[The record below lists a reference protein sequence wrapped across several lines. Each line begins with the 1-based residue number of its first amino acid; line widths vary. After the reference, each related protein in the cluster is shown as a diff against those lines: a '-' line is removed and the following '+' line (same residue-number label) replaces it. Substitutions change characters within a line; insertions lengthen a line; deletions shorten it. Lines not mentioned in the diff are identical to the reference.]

1 MPLEIL
7 FDQILVV
14 QLILN
19 QFWPIGLNVCEKH
32 PCRLF
37 SPYPKLGEGWGWGGT
52 WDQSSIDSWIGRD
65 CSFSDLGAVKVTGTI
80 WATLFA
86 QTGSLGPRGTV
97 SCLRLCLGSRRRKGY
112 DQQSGRFR
120 ASAMALWSEQ
130 PWRALL
136 HSSRALLGPRAALS
150 RKQAR
155 RRHLPARSLLPM
167 ATRPL
172 NSALVGFSPH
182 RVAR

>member
-1 MPLEIL
+1 MFVKNTPAGCSC
-7 FDQILVV
+7 
-14 QLILN
+14 LIPN
-19 QFWPIGLNVCEKH
+19 WA
-32 PCRLF
+32 
-37 SPYPKLGEGWGWGGT
+37 GGGGGVGT
-52 WDQSSIDSWIGRD
+52 GDQSSIDSWIGRD
-65 CSFSDLGAVKVTGTI
+65 RSCSDRGAVKVTGTI

-86 QTGSLGPRGTV
+86 QRGSLGPRGTV
-97 SCLRLCLGSRRRKGY
+97 SCLRLCLGSRRRRGY

-120 ASAMALWSEQ
+120 ASAMALWSGQ
-130 PWRALL
+130 PW
-136 HSSRALLGPRAALS
+136 RALLGPRAALS

-182 RVAR
+182 CVAR